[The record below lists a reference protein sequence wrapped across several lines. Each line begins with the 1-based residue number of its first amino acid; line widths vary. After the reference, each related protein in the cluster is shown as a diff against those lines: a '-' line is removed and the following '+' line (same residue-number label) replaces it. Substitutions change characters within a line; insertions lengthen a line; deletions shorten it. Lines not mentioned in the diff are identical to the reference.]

1 MESEEISGLKISFS
15 IYKSLVFMIEN
26 GVALSEKAILLL
38 YIPK

>member
-26 GVALSEKAILLL
+26 GYSLVRKSYLVAL
-38 YIPK
+38 YT